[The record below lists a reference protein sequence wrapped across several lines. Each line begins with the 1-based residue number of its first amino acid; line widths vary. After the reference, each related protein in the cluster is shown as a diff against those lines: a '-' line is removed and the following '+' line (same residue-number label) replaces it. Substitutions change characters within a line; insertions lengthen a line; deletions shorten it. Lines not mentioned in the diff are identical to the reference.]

1 MKGRCYLRKGGGGR
15 DLSIERCLSKGLSRH
30 KEDPESPGKDSSGQ
44 RGKLVQSPQDG
55 HALNDTPSSCS
66 PQSHTHKTQLPIL
79 SCQPQKS
86 LSNVLDKQEKVGGGE
101 GWG

>member
-15 DLSIERCLSKGLSRH
+15 DLSIERCLS
-30 KEDPESPGKDSSGQ
+30 KDSSGQ

-55 HALNDTPSSCS
+55 HALNDTPSSCY

-79 SCQPQKS
+79 SCQPQKL

-101 GWG
+101 G